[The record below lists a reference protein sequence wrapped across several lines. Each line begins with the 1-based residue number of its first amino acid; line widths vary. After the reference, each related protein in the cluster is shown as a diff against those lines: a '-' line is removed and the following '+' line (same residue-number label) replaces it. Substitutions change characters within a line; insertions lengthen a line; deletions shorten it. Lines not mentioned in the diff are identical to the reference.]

1 MKNYK
6 KIDVSDNVYVLI
18 YDNEEYEIYFRACGP
33 TGVDVFNF
41 KHNSLKWH
49 QRRSYGG
56 ASKKTF
62 YCVPHRQIIKKRKH

>member
-6 KIDVSDNVYVLI
+6 KIDVSKNVYVLI
-18 YDNEEYEIYFRACGP
+18 YDNEEYEIYFRASGP

-56 ASKKTF
+56 TSKKTF
-62 YCVPHRQIIKKRKH
+62 YCVPHKQTVKKREH

>member
-18 YDNEEYEIYFRACGP
+18 YDNEEYEIFFRASGP

-41 KHNSLKWH
+41 KHN
-49 QRRSYGG
+49 
-56 ASKKTF
+56 
-62 YCVPHRQIIKKRKH
+62 